1 MNEPQEIW
9 YRVVFTNE
17 MKPGSEAHLKHV
29 AETYFKG
36 KGVTV
41 KNGTIMI

>member
-1 MNEPQEIW
+1 MKEPQEIW

-17 MKPGSEAHLKHV
+17 QKPGSEAHLKHV

-41 KNGTIMI
+41 EDGIIRI

>member
-1 MNEPQEIW
+1 MTQPQEIW
-9 YRVVFTNE
+9 YRVVFKTKHE
-17 MKPGSEAHLKHV
+17 PGNDTHLKHV

-41 KNGTIMI
+41 ENGNIIV